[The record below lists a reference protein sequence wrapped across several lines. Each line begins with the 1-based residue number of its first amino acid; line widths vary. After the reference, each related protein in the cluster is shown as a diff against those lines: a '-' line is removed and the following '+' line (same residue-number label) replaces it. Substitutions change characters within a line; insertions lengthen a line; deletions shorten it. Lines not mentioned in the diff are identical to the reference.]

1 MVESD
6 SLPVT
11 QFVNSKCHTCTELF
25 WIILEIQMLTSAVEK
40 FKIRHIPG
48 CCNHAA
54 DVLAKFFLQCL
65 ESLVWFEDYPS
76 FLECYL

>member
-48 CCNHAA
+48 C
-54 DVLAKFFLQCL
+54 L